1 MKSILSLLFTF
12 TSALTFAQ
20 KDTTVIVDLPHHQYD
35 KKHKKSVGED
45 NTIKIAPLGFVS
57 GTFPIYFERVI
68 SDFFTVQG
76 GLGITSRN
84 YIRNAFQTV
93 SDNFIEPAYPWSQN
107 SLNDQADAALDFG
120 NRKSSLGFLFSVQ
133 PRIYFESDAPD
144 GSYMS
149 VSYDFY
155 RYNFTIPGIIDINAA
170 DNTIPH
176 QYNYQ
181 HAGKQKKEHENISD
195 LMVWFGYQDVYDRIS
210 IDYSTGLGIRNVKG
224 SKYYFAE
231 DYSTGGLTNLEGYAP
246 YKQTLFN
253 FNIGIKVGYHF

>member
-1 MKSILSLLFTF
+1 MKSIFCILFTISSF
-12 TSALTFAQ
+12 LTFAQ
-20 KDTTVIVDLPHHQYD
+20 KDTTVIVNLPHHQYD
-35 KKHKKSVGED
+35 KKHKKPSGED

-57 GTFPIYFERVI
+57 GTFPIYVERVI
-68 SDFFTVQG
+68 NDFFTVQG
-76 GLGITSRN
+76 GMGITSRN
-84 YIRNAFQTV
+84 YVRNTFQTV
-93 SDNFIEPAYPWSQN
+93 SDNFIEPVYPWSQN
-107 SLNDQADAALDFG
+107 SLTDQVDPALNFD

-155 RYNFTIPGIIDINAA
+155 RYNFSIPGLVGN
-170 DNTIPH
+170 
-176 QYNYQ
+176 QYI
-181 HAGKQKKEHENISD
+181 GSKKKEHENISD

-224 SKYYFAE
+224 SKYYYAE
-231 DYSTGGLTNLEGYAP
+231 DNSTGTTISFEGFAP

>member
-1 MKSILSLLFTF
+1 MKSIFCLLFTF
-12 TSALTFAQ
+12 STALSFAQ
-20 KDTTVIVDLPHHQYD
+20 KDTTVVVNLPHHQYD
-35 KKHKKSVGED
+35 KKHKKSIGED

-57 GTFPIYFERVI
+57 GTFPIYAERI
-68 SDFFTVQG
+68 ITDFFSVQA

-93 SDNFIEPAYPWSQN
+93 SDNFIAPAYPWSQN
-107 SLNDQADAALDFG
+107 SLTDQVDGALDLG

-155 RYNFTIPGIIDINAA
+155 RYNFTIPGLV
-170 DNTIPH
+170 NTNTDPLGSPTY
-176 QYNYQ
+176 QYV
-181 HAGKQKKEHENISD
+181 GKNKKEHENISD

-231 DYSTGGLTNLEGYAP
+231 DYSTGGLTTLEGYAP